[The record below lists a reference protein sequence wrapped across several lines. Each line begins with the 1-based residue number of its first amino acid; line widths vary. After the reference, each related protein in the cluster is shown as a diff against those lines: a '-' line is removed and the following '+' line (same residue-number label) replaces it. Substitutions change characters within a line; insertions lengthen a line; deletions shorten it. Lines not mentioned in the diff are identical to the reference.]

1 MCEVSLSMHTF
12 RIKIYYEDTDAGGVV
27 YYANYLRFMER
38 GRTELLSDKGI
49 DVAEYHSKGYFFPVI
64 HVDIHYR
71 RPAKLGEIIEV
82 ATQLVEITN
91 TTITFKQE
99 ILRDDAVLVEATVKL
114 ACINRDGKPQRI
126 PPELASLFSDRKNN
140 V

>member
-1 MCEVSLSMHTF
+1 
-12 RIKIYYEDTDAGGVV
+12 
-27 YYANYLRFMER
+27 MER

-49 DVAEYHSKGYFFPVI
+49 DVAGYHDKGHFFPVF

-82 ATQLVEITN
+82 VTEVVEITN
-91 TTITFKQE
+91 ATITFKQE
-99 ILRDDAVLVEATVKL
+99 IYRDDTVLVEATVKL
-114 ACINRDGKPQRI
+114 ACINRQGKPQRI
-126 PPELASLFSDRKNN
+126 PPELASLFPDRKNK

>member
-1 MCEVSLSMHTF
+1 MHSF

-49 DVAEYHSKGYFFPVI
+49 DVAEFHGKGYFFPVV

-82 ATQLVEITN
+82 ATEVVEITN
-91 TTITFKQE
+91 ITITFKQE
-99 ILRDDAVLVEATVKL
+99 IFRDDAVLVGQPLNSPASTETENPKEYPPSWPHYFLIEKIMYKL
-114 ACINRDGKPQRI
+114 RVV
-126 PPELASLFSDRKNN
+126 L
-140 V
+140 

>member
-1 MCEVSLSMHTF
+1 MH
-12 RIKIYYEDTDAGGVV
+12 RIKIKIYYEDTDAGGVV

-38 GRTELLSDKGI
+38 GRTELLLDKGI
-49 DVAEYHSKGYFFPVI
+49 DVAEYHDKGYFFPVV

-82 ATQLVEITN
+82 SSEVIEMTN
-91 TTITFKQE
+91 ASITFKQE
-99 ILRDDAVLVEATVKL
+99 IFRNDAVLVEATVKL
-114 ACINRDGKPQRI
+114 ACINKNGKPQRI
-126 PPELASLFSDRKNN
+126 PSELASLFSDRKNN

>member
-1 MCEVSLSMHTF
+1 LH
-12 RIKIYYEDTDAGGVV
+12 RIKIKIYYEDTDAGGVV

-49 DVAEYHSKGYFFPVI
+49 DVAEHHSKGYFFPVV

-82 ATQLVEITN
+82 SSEVIEMTN
-91 TTITFKQE
+91 ASITFKQE
-99 ILRDDAVLVEATVKL
+99 IFRDDAVLVEATVKL
-114 ACINRDGKPQRI
+114 ACINRNGKPQRI
-126 PPELASLFSDRKNN
+126 PSGLASLFSDRKNN
-140 V
+140 L

>member
-1 MCEVSLSMHTF
+1 MYRLK
-12 RIKIYYEDTDAGGVV
+12 IKIYYEDTDAGGIV

-38 GRTELLSDKGI
+38 GRTELLSDNGI
-49 DVAEYHSKGYFFPVI
+49 DVTEYHDKSYFFPVV

-82 ATQLVEITN
+82 ATEVIEITN
-91 TTITFKQE
+91 ATITFKQD
-99 ILRDDAVLVEATVKL
+99 IYRDDAVITEATVKL

-126 PPELASLFSDRKNN
+126 PSELASLFSDRKDNT
-140 V
+140 

>member
-1 MCEVSLSMHTF
+1 MHTI

-49 DVAEYHSKGYFFPVI
+49 DVAEYHDKGYFFPVV
-64 HVDIHYR
+64 HVDINYR

-82 ATQLVEITN
+82 VTQVVEITN

-99 ILRDDAVLVEATVKL
+99 IFRDDAVLVEATVKL

-126 PPELASLFSDRKNN
+126 PSELASLFSDRKNN

>member
-1 MCEVSLSMHTF
+1 
-12 RIKIYYEDTDAGGVV
+12 
-27 YYANYLRFMER
+27 MER

-49 DVAEYHSKGYFFPVI
+49 DVAEYHSKGYFFPVV

-82 ATQLVEITN
+82 ATEVVEITN
-91 TTITFKQE
+91 ATITFKQE
-99 ILRDDAVLVEATVKL
+99 IFRDDAVLVEATVKL
-114 ACINRDGKPQRI
+114 ACINTEGKPQRI
-126 PPELASLFSDRKNN
+126 PSELASLFSDRKNK